1 MAIDEETA
9 ELPKPILRCDWR
21 APLAVAAAIAAGG
34 LASPATAET
43 RATAAGDVEI
53 ERMASRLRVPWAID
67 FLPGCEFLITERRGR
82 LLHFGADGEPQ
93 RVSGVPDIADG
104 GQGGLL
110 DIVAAADFEES
121 RTVYFSYSKRQAGGG
136 AGTALGSARLS
147 ADGGM
152 LEDVRTVFE
161 MKPGSSGSRHF
172 GSSIVESADGDLFV
186 TIGDRDDRP
195 SAQDLSSHSGAI
207 VRIAPDGSVPD
218 GNPFAGTPGALPE
231 IWSYGHRNPQGA
243 ALDADGV
250 LWAVEHGA
258 RGGDE
263 INRIGKGLNYGWPV
277 IAYGRH
283 YSGGRIG
290 EGFAKEGME
299 QPEFYW
305 DPSIAPS
312 ALMIYSGKL
321 WPEWS
326 GHFFVGS
333 LKFDYIARLDPE
345 GGLEEVEML
354 EFPETK
360 RVRDVREAPD
370 GSIWFL
376 SEDRR
381 AAYRMAP
388 ANAGIAGECETRSR

>member
-1 MAIDEETA
+1 MMIKEATA
-9 ELPKPILRCDWR
+9 KLQKPNLFRDWR
-21 APLAVAAAIAAGG
+21 TPLAVAAAIAAAS
-34 LASPATAET
+34 LAMPVPAET
-43 RATAAGDVEI
+43 RSADGGAVEI
-53 ERMASRLRVPWAID
+53 ERMASGLRVPWAID

-93 RVSGVPDIADG
+93 RVSGVPSVAG
-104 GQGGLL
+104 RGQGGLL
-110 DIVAAADFEES
+110 DIVAAAGFEES
-121 RTVYFSYSKRQAGGG
+121 RIVYFSYSKRQAGGG
-136 AGTALGSARLS
+136 AGTAIASARLS
-147 ADGGM
+147 ADGGS

-161 MKPGSSGSRHF
+161 MKPGSRGGSHF
-172 GSSIVESADGDLFV
+172 GSSIVESAGGELFV
-186 TIGDRDDRP
+186 TVGDRGDRP
-195 SAQDLSSHSGAI
+195 SAQDLSSHNGTI
-207 VRIAPDGSVPD
+207 VRISPDGSVPD

-283 YSGGRIG
+283 YAGGRIG

-312 ALMIYSGKL
+312 AMMIYSGKL
-321 WPEWS
+321 WPEWR
-326 GHFFVGS
+326 GHHFVGS

-345 GGLEEVEML
+345 GRLEEVEML

-381 AAYRMAP
+381 AAYRMTP
-388 ANAGIAGECETRSR
+388 ANAGLAGECETRSR

>member
-1 MAIDEETA
+1 MPIKKAPGGLP
-9 ELPKPILRCDWR
+9 ELILFRDWR
-21 APLAVAAAIAAGG
+21 TPVAAAAAIAAAGF
-34 LASPATAET
+34 AAPVPAET
-43 RATAAGDVEI
+43 RAVGVGQVEV

-67 FLPGCEFLITERRGR
+67 FLPGCEFVITERRGR
-82 LLHFGADGEPQ
+82 LLHFAADGEPQ
-93 RVSGVPDIADG
+93 RVSEVPDVVDR

-110 DIVAAADFEES
+110 DIIAAADFEES

-136 AGTALGSARLS
+136 SGTALASARLS
-147 ADGGM
+147 ADGDM

-161 MKPGSSGSRHF
+161 MKPGSSGNRHF
-172 GSSIVESADGDLFV
+172 GSSIVEAADGDLFV
-186 TIGDRDDRP
+186 TIGERGDRP
-195 SAQDLSSHSGAI
+195 SAQDLSSHNGTI
-207 VRIAPDGSVPD
+207 VRISPDGSVPD
-218 GNPFAGTPGALPE
+218 GNPFVGTTGALPE

-243 ALDADGV
+243 ALDAGGV

-258 RGGDE
+258 QGGDE

-277 IAYGRH
+277 ISYGRH

-290 EGFAKEGME
+290 EGFAKEGLE
-299 QPEFYW
+299 QPELYW

-321 WPEWS
+321 WPEWR

-360 RVRDVREAPD
+360 RIRDVREAPD

-381 AAYRMAP
+381 AAYRMIP
-388 ANAGIAGECETRSR
+388 ANVGPAEVCEMRSR